1 MLNTLPYRRPWYE
14 PFVTWLLWLFG
25 VRRPSSHAIAALSDR
40 RFPIPAEQAHLYA
53 RPADEC
59 FYREFTA
66 ADYKR
71 LPPVRM
77 REYRF

>member
-1 MLNTLPYRRPWYE
+1 MFNTLPYRRPWYE
-14 PFVTWLLWLFG
+14 PCITWLLWLFG
-25 VRRPSSHAIAALSDR
+25 ARRSSSRATTALADR

-53 RPADEC
+53 RSADEW

-66 ADYKR
+66 ADYR
-71 LPPVRM
+71 HLPPVRM